1 MSVVSM
7 MVIRKIDRELSD
19 AQEDCLKGIDEAKR
33 LVAKKVIEFLD
44 GWTPRLSYRER
55 IEVLDYVEEEYGLCL

>member
-1 MSVVSM
+1 MSIVSM

-19 AQEDCLKGIDEAKR
+19 AQEDCRKGIAEAKQ
-33 LVAKKVIEFLD
+33 LVAQKVIEYLD

-55 IEVLDYVEEEYGLCL
+55 IEVLDYVEEEYGICL